1 MDNDN
6 RKHGESLEN
15 SAEEVVIKTSK
26 QEDNAVPLIK
36 QSNISEETVS
46 ASRPS
51 VKKRTVV
58 KAETQKKKNSAFS
71 RLVSDIRR
79 SMDKLFRANGYFEIK
94 RKFAIIGFSVISL
107 LALFV
112 CVEFGYSYNGDSI
125 RLVSQMSE
133 AERSSA
139 KAYRIVYSEADPWGL
154 DASNSLNSLFFEKTG
169 ASLKIVPD
177 TESVSR
183 HEIRV
188 GYTNR
193 ASDDYLTSV
202 STLGTDGYAIV
213 ISSGDNINIVAFS
226 EAGINAAIKYFMN
239 SYVGAY
245 RGGELTFANRSNF
258 SFISRSGE
266 EPDISLRQ
274 SKITLNFSTN
284 GKFRILVLSDP
295 DANLMTVEAIETI
308 VKEEKPDLVMFAGD
322 ASSGLTSK
330 AELEAYLKVLSAP
343 LEESKTPWAVVFGE
357 QDTEGGLSVEAQMEV
372 YSSFK
377 YCVAKS
383 DYVKDGTVSY
393 FLPLYSAGEGD
404 SSSSP
409 IFGVWAMGQVP
420 MISKTNTG
428 AAFDD
433 LISDYREN
441 GTDYGYVTTSQ
452 IAWFSENAKILD
464 RESGGYLP
472 TVMITH
478 TPIHEFSV
486 ICENPDLTG
495 FAGEKGENISSS
507 PVNSGLFAALLE
519 ARNVL
524 GLYVGHDHLNS
535 FSGKYCGIELGYCAS
550 IGYDGYGFGGTFE
563 TNNRLRGGR
572 IIELSERNGE
582 IALSSRFVCTT
593 DYETE
598 EN

>member
-15 SAEEVVIKTSK
+15 SAEEVVIKTPK

-71 RLVSDIRR
+71 RLASDIRR
-79 SMDKLFRANGYFEIK
+79 SMDKLFRANGFFEIR
-94 RKFAIIGFSVISL
+94 RKFAVIGFSIISL
-107 LALFV
+107 IALFV

-139 KAYRIVYSEADPWGL
+139 KAYRIVYSEADTWGL
-154 DASNSLNSLFFEKTG
+154 NAANSLNSLFFEKTG

-495 FAGEKGENISSS
+495 FVGEKGENISSS